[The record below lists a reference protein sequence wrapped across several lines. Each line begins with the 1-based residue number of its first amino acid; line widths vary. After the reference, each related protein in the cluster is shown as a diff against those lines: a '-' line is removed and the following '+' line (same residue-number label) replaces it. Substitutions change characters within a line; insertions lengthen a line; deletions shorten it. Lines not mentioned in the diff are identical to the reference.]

1 MNIRK
6 RFKSWEECDVKI
18 DETLATNNTD
28 LICNGMNEDE
38 YLDLIK
44 DEYNARLEIKLFQSC
59 KNNLYGV
66 LYLLMLQLMIEKCK
80 TYN

>member
-28 LICNGMNEDE
+28 LICNGMNE
-38 YLDLIK
+38 